1 MGNDYGIMVEIKKI
15 NPESLRI
22 PTKSYSQGVLVPAGS
37 DFMFVTGQLPQD
49 IDGNIV
55 APNDVKVQTELV
67 FSRIST
73 ILEEGGMSLDD
84 VVKVGI
90 FVKNIKDSKI
100 EAMVKGL
107 GDEVTFEEAD
117 KIDEVA
123 ASEFDLGYM
132 PSCLCQEGSAKAD
145 ELSVDSRYV
154 SKYLRF

>member
-1 MGNDYGIMVEIKKI
+1 VGNDYGIMVEIKKI

-37 DFMFVTGQLPQD
+37 DVMFVTGQLPQD

-100 EAMVKGL
+100 ISGIR
-107 GDEVTFEEAD
+107 DEVFKNSKPASTLVEVSNFVKDGCCVEIEV
-117 KIDEVA
+117 VA
-123 ASEFDLGYM
+123 ARVG
-132 PSCLCQEGSAKAD
+132 G
-145 ELSVDSRYV
+145 R
-154 SKYLRF
+154 RR

>member
-1 MGNDYGIMVEIKKI
+1 MEITNASLEVEC
-15 NPESLRI
+15 NN
-22 PTKSYSQGVLVPAGS
+22 SYKALIYENYMA
-37 DFMFVTGQLPQD
+37 
-49 IDGNIV
+49 
-55 APNDVKVQTELV
+55 DVKNLV
-67 FSRIST
+67 FFRIEDSR
-73 ILEEGGMSLDD
+73 
-84 VVKVGI
+84 
-90 FVKNIKDSKI
+90 I